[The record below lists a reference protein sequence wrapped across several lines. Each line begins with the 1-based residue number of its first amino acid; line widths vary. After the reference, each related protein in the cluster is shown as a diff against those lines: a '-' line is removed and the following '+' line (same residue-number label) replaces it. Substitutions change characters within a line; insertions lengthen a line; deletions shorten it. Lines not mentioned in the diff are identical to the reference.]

1 MNYLWVSL
9 DPARCEINIYPGSI
23 SRKIENDLQNQKDKC
38 VLGADFFNATIHLKD
53 SSFYQTTPSVHMG
66 RSGFKAPGYRNVQRI
81 IIEDNENT
89 IKLYGKK
96 IHGEWRMV
104 NEYNA
109 EKTFIQTINECD
121 INKIDNENS
130 NLINS
135 KILHWT
141 PNDLLSN
148 SNDNNYV
155 IVWQWCQKTHNNVL
169 NCSDAYWVPY
179 NNDINSLL
187 ENNFNSLNLENNSYL
202 SVNIDLPLIGERK
215 IELTKNTCYGRQVS
229 LDNSKVRRI
238 RRVIKTIK
246 DVKKMFEDMII
257 IPDNYLEIINNLNPN
272 EIPHDFYCP
281 ILQEIMINPVL
292 TVDGFTYER
301 SGIEKWL
308 AIKSTSPL
316 TGLPLSSRKLT
327 DNTELKEIIIEFIKD
342 KNMIM

>member
-9 DPARCEINIYPGSI
+9 DPARCEINVYPGSI
-23 SRKIENDLQNQKDKC
+23 SKKIENDLQKQKDKC

-53 SSFYQTTPSVHMG
+53 SLFYQTTPSVHMG

-148 SNDNNYV
+148 SNDNN
-155 IVWQWCQKTHNNVL
+155 
-169 NCSDAYWVPY
+169 
-179 NNDINSLL
+179 
-187 ENNFNSLNLENNSYL
+187 
-202 SVNIDLPLIGERK
+202 
-215 IELTKNTCYGRQVS
+215 
-229 LDNSKVRRI
+229 
-238 RRVIKTIK
+238 
-246 DVKKMFEDMII
+246 
-257 IPDNYLEIINNLNPN
+257 
-272 EIPHDFYCP
+272 
-281 ILQEIMINPVL
+281 
-292 TVDGFTYER
+292 
-301 SGIEKWL
+301 
-308 AIKSTSPL
+308 
-316 TGLPLSSRKLT
+316 
-327 DNTELKEIIIEFIKD
+327 
-342 KNMIM
+342 